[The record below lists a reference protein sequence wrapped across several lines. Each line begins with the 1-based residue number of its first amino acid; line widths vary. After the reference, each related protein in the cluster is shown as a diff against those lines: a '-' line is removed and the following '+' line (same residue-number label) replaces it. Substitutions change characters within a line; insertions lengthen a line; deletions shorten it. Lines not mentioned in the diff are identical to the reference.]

1 MTGADTNC
9 DLYKVLGLSRDASQ
23 DDIKRAFKKLALQ
36 HHPDK
41 KAGDDTEFKRI
52 NEAYQILS
60 DPDKRKVYDMQYE
73 DNINVDLLGKFASI
87 LMNIVHDKLKEKMA
101 SCKSQASSAPSQA
114 QTQAQ
119 SSKVVEKPEP
129 LVLKVSVTVEEL
141 YNAKVK
147 KIVVKVKRRSE
158 DGQYVF
164 KSKSLYIS
172 LLNYRDQYRFEN
184 QGDDSG
190 DGNESKRGDI
200 IVKLDILPDTNKGV
214 TVDTLFCR
222 YDLHIEHKMTLYQ
235 YLYGLDV
242 KLPYYNNDTIA
253 VIAQPYTREYLQ
265 DDGYYNYVH
274 EVNDKGLP
282 FVDGGDEKGE
292 SNDDGEDRINR
303 GKLYVYFKLH
313 INKVPTE
320 ELKEQQNF
328 FRAYFNGTHE
338 EC

>member
-1 MTGADTNC
+1 MTGVDHNC

-23 DDIKRAFKKLALQ
+23 DDIRRSFKKLALQ

-41 KAGDDTEFKRI
+41 KGGDDTEFKRI

-60 DPDKRKVYDMQYE
+60 DPDKRKIYDMQYE

-101 SCKSQASSAPSQA
+101 ASKSQASSK
-114 QTQAQ
+114 
-119 SSKVVEKPEP
+119 SSKVVERPEP

-147 KIVVKVKRRSE
+147 KIVVKVKRRVE
-158 DGQYVF
+158 DGKYIF

-172 LLNYRDQYRFEN
+172 LLNYKDQYKFDN
-184 QGDDSG
+184 QGDDCSDG
-190 DGNESKRGDI
+190 DESKRGDI
-200 IVKLDILPDTNKGV
+200 IVKLDILPDTDKGV
-214 TVDTLFCR
+214 SVDTLFCK
-222 YDLHIEHKMTLYQ
+222 YDLHIERQMTLYQ

-242 KLPYYNNDTIA
+242 NVSYYNNDMIA
-253 VIAQPYTREYLQ
+253 VTAQPYAREYLQ

-274 EVNDKGLP
+274 EVADKGLP
-282 FVDGGDEKGE
+282 YVDGNEQSKNKSDDVDDEDCVK
-292 SNDDGEDRINR
+292 R

-313 INKVPTE
+313 INKVSSE
-320 ELKEQQNF
+320 ELNEHQNF
-328 FRAYFNGTHE
+328 FRAYFNGTQE
-338 EC
+338 E